1 MRCKFPSHLYI
12 RVDRDL
18 RSALHT
24 RALAAGETVSAFA
37 RRELR
42 AALRSGSNDD
52 DPPPAP
58 PGPAVSMPVAA

>member
-18 RSALHT
+18 RSALNR
-24 RALAAGETVSAFA
+24 RAEAAGETVSAFA

-42 AALRSGSNDD
+42 SALTGQPDPRDPSPGAPGAAMR
-52 DPPPAP
+52 
-58 PGPAVSMPVAA
+58 AAA

>member
-18 RSALHT
+18 RSALNDGA
-24 RALAAGETVSAFA
+24 RASGEPVSAFA

-42 AALRSGSNDD
+42 AVLTTQARTAGNRR
-52 DPPPAP
+52 
-58 PGPAVSMPVAA
+58 AASESVGR